1 MRHLVSIVALLLL
14 IGSIPAVTVTAQQS
28 SLLDLL
34 PTAADVGPSFVVVD
48 DRTRTLAEQTTG
60 FASADEAARLLA
72 GWDWQE
78 NVFQV
83 FQTAESTPAGAPL
96 ATLDISLTRF
106 ANAEG
111 STKALPYFLS
121 DRAAVLAQH
130 EVKSQNVT
138 SRTIGDETRVLSGPV
153 EGGDDTTLYVRTGAL
168 LLRLSLTATSG
179 APAMSAEEIAQ
190 GIVDRA
196 TAQSPS
202 STLTVMQ
209 SAAEP
214 LLDTLPLDH
223 AACFS
228 VAGEGDLSIPAV
240 VERLA
245 TGTDASAELQA
256 LGWQGGV
263 YRQFTCKPPAGR
275 VGWVDI
281 SVHRFPD
288 AASAADAVAYFAASR
303 AESMGLQSVPTPTLG
318 DSRAALTGPAV
329 NGTEY
334 SLYLSGGPLLYAVT
348 GVAPDRGSD
357 PRADV
362 EAIATAL
369 MALNGPVQVQE
380 FPTAAPAPLVAVPPT
395 AAPIPTST
403 PLPTL
408 VPIPIPTS
416 TPLPVPTATPLPPA
430 APPMLAAIPTATPIP
445 TAPPPPTVAPTPIPT
460 AIMPAA
466 PPAPTATTGPLPT
479 ATPRVIHPPT
489 PDAD

>member
-1 MRHLVSIVALLLL
+1 MHASFRVDRDVAAAHWQHSGRQRHRPGPLAARSPSRRHGPWTRIR
-14 IGSIPAVTVTAQQS
+14 SRRQS
-28 SLLDLL
+28 H
-34 PTAADVGPSFVVVD
+34 PNPGRAGH
-48 DRTRTLAEQTTG
+48 G
-60 FASADEAARLLA
+60 FANADEAARLLA

-78 NVFQV
+78 NVFQI
-83 FQTAESTPAGAPL
+83 FQTVESTSTGAPL

-111 STKALPYFLS
+111 AALALPYFLS
-121 DRAAVLAQH
+121 DRAAVLAQY
-130 EVKSQNVT
+130 EVKSQNLT
-138 SRTIGDETRVLSGPV
+138 PRPIGDEMRVLSGPV

-168 LLRLSLTATSG
+168 LLRISLTATSG
-179 APAMSAEEIAQ
+179 APAMSPQEIAQ
-190 GIVDRA
+190 GIVERA

-202 STLTVMQ
+202 SAITVMQ
-209 SAAEP
+209 PAAEP
-214 LLDTLPLDH
+214 LLETLPLDH

-228 VAGEGDLSIPAV
+228 VEGDGDMDVPAV

-245 TGTDASAELQA
+245 MDADASATLQA

-288 AASAADAVAYFAASR
+288 AGSAAEAVAYFAASR
-303 AESMGLQSVPTPTLG
+303 AESMGLQPVLAPTIG
-318 DSRAALTGPAV
+318 DSSVALAGPAV

-348 GVAPDRGSD
+348 GVAPDSGSD

-369 MALNGPVQVQE
+369 LAPRSPVQVQE
-380 FPTAAPAPLVAVPPT
+380 FPTATPAMPVEIPPT
-395 AAPIPTST
+395 AVPLPTAT

-408 VPIPIPTS
+408 VPVPIPTS
-416 TPLPVPTATPLPPA
+416 TPIPPPTAAPMRA
-430 APPMLAAIPTATPIP
+430 ALPTATPIP
-445 TAPPPPTVAPTPIPT
+445 TLPPPPSVAPTPVPT
-460 AIMPAA
+460 AMVPAA
-466 PPAPTATTGPLPT
+466 PPQPTATTGPLPT
-479 ATPRVIHPPT
+479 ATPRVIRPPT
-489 PDAD
+489 PDAG

>member
-1 MRHLVSIVALLLL
+1 MRHFVSIVVLLLL
-14 IGSIPAVTVTAQQS
+14 VGSIPAVTVTAQQS

-34 PTAADVGPSFVVVD
+34 PTAAEVGSAFVVVD
-48 DRTRTLAEQTTG
+48 NRTRTLAEQASG
-60 FASADEAARLLA
+60 FANADEAARQLA

-83 FQTAESTPAGAPL
+83 FQTAEVTPAGAPL

-106 ANAEG
+106 ANAE
-111 STKALPYFLS
+111 SAALALPYFLS

-130 EVKSQNVT
+130 EVKSQNL
-138 SRTIGDETRVLSGPV
+138 SPRPIGDETRVLSGPV

-168 LLRLSLTATSG
+168 LLRLSLTTTAG
-179 APAMSAEEIAQ
+179 APAMSLEQIAQ

-202 STLTVMQ
+202 SALTVMQ

-228 VAGEGDLSIPAV
+228 VEGEGELDVPAV

-245 TGTDASAELQA
+245 TGADASAELQD

-288 AASAADAVAYFAASR
+288 AASAAEAVAYFAASR
-303 AESMGLQSVPTPTLG
+303 AESMDLQSVPAPTIG
-318 DSRAALTGPAV
+318 DRSAALAGPAV

-348 GVAPDRGSD
+348 GVAPDSGSD
-357 PRADV
+357 PHADI
-362 EAIATAL
+362 ETIATAL
-369 MALNGPVQVQE
+369 LVPTGPVQVEE
-380 FPTAAPAPLVAVPPT
+380 FPVGAPAVSEGVPPT
-395 AAPIPTST
+395 VTPVPTAT
-403 PLPTL
+403 PVPTL

-416 TPLPVPTATPLPPA
+416 TPIPPPTATPVPTA

-445 TAPPPPTVAPTPIPT
+445 TLPPPPTVAPTPIPT
-460 AIMPAA
+460 AALPAA
-466 PPAPTATTGPLPT
+466 PPEPTATTGPLPT
-479 ATPRVIHPPT
+479 ATPRVIRPPT
-489 PDAD
+489 PDAG

>member
-1 MRHLVSIVALLLL
+1 MRHLVSIVSLLLL
-14 IGSIPAVTVTAQQS
+14 IASIPAVTVTAQQS

-34 PTAADVGPSFVVVD
+34 PSATEVGPAFVVVD
-48 DRTRTLAEQTTG
+48 NRTRSLAEQASG
-60 FASADEAARLLA
+60 FANADEAAQQLA

-83 FQTAESTPAGAPL
+83 FQTEEATPAGAPL

-106 ANAEG
+106 ADTEG
-111 STKALPYFLS
+111 ATSALPYFLS

-130 EVKSQNVT
+130 EVKSQNLT

-168 LLRLSLTATSG
+168 LLRLSLTANSG
-179 APAMSAEEIAQ
+179 ALAMSPEEIAQ
-190 GIVDRA
+190 GIVERA
-196 TAQSPS
+196 AAQSSS

-223 AACFS
+223 APCFS
-228 VAGEGDLSIPAV
+228 VEGEGELDVPAV
-240 VERLA
+240 VDRLA

-288 AASAADAVAYFAASR
+288 AASAAEAVAYFAASR
-303 AESMGLQSVPTPTLG
+303 AESMELQSVPAPTIG
-318 DSRAALTGPAV
+318 DRSAALTGPAV

-334 SLYLSGGPLLYAVT
+334 SLYMSGGQLLYAVT

-357 PRADV
+357 PQADV
-362 EAIATAL
+362 EAIGTAL
-369 MALNGPVQVQE
+369 LTSTGPVQVEE
-380 FPTAAPAPLVAVPPT
+380 FPVAAPVVSDVIPPT
-395 AAPIPTST
+395 VTPIPTTT

-408 VPIPIPTS
+408 IPIPIPTS
-416 TPLPVPTATPLPPA
+416 TPLPVPTATPLPTV

-445 TAPPPPTVAPTPIPT
+445 TAPPPPNIAPTPIPT
-460 AIMPAA
+460 AMMPAA
-466 PPAPTATTGPLPT
+466 PPEPTATTGPLPT

-489 PDAD
+489 PGAD